1 VEEQNRCSWYPV
13 MTAEPVGQRTP
24 LVTCGTA
31 QHASNSSCPAAS
43 CIAAFIKQ
51 NKQCNVTEVLVGY
64 SSISKVPGSVNSTS
78 LC

>member
-1 VEEQNRCSWYPV
+1 

-24 LVTCGTA
+24 LVTSGTA
-31 QHASNSSCPAAS
+31 EHAFFSWGPAAL

-64 SSISKVPGSVNSTS
+64 SSISKVSGSVNSMI
-78 LC
+78 LCKAEE